1 MSAIVVYDDV
11 VHYEVLGRGPGIL
24 FIHGWIGSWRYWIP
38 AMQAL
43 SARYRTYAIDL
54 WGFGDTGK
62 RAAHY
67 SLDAQVELIARF
79 MDQLGVA
86 KLALV
91 GHGLGGAVA
100 IRFAAQHPELVARLM
115 TVGTPLTG
123 AAINPRFT
131 TSTIPSLVDWL
142 VGKGPG
148 NDEITAEA
156 NKIDPAVIQ
165 ISLQYMA
172 GVDLGAELALTAAPT
187 LLVHGDKDA

>member
-43 SARYRTYAIDL
+43 SVRYRTYAIDL

-62 RAAHY
+62 RPAYY

-100 IRFAAQHPELVARLM
+100 IRFATKYPDWVVKLM
-115 TVGTPLTG
+115 TIDTP
-123 AAINPRFT
+123 F
-131 TSTIPSLVDWL
+131 
-142 VGKGPG
+142 
-148 NDEITAEA
+148 
-156 NKIDPAVIQ
+156 NKASI
-165 ISLQYMA
+165 
-172 GVDLGAELALTAAPT
+172 
-187 LLVHGDKDA
+187 